1 MSAIRPFNNVI
12 PQIADSVYVD
22 QNATVIGQVSI
33 DEDASVWPGAVIRG
47 DVQSISI
54 GKRTSVQDG
63 AVLHVTHDGPYS
75 PGGRSLVIG
84 DDVTIG
90 HNATLHACTVGNAC
104 LIGMSATILD
114 GATLGDN
121 VMLAAGSLVSPN
133 MTLESGYLY
142 RGVPA
147 KKARKLTKKELEFLT
162 YSTHHYVKLKNQYK
176 NQS

>member
-1 MSAIRPFNNVI
+1 MSAIRPFNNVM
-12 PQIADSVYVD
+12 PQIAESVFID
-22 QNATVIGQVSI
+22 QNATVIGQVVI
-33 DEDASVWPGAVIRG
+33 DDDASVWPGAVIRG

-75 PGGRSLVIG
+75 PGGRPLIIG

-90 HNATLHACTVGNAC
+90 HNATLHACTIGNSC
-104 LIGMSATILD
+104 LIGMAATILD
-114 GATLGDN
+114 GAILEDY
-121 VMLAAGSLVSPN
+121 VMVAAASLVSPN

-147 KKARKLTKKELEFLT
+147 KKTRELTQKEREFFN

-176 NQS
+176 KQS